1 MSKLTMAAAA
11 AAGYVLGTR
20 AGRERYEQISEKASS
35 LWNNPKVQEQAGK
48 AQDMAK
54 EKGPAAKGKMSDT
67 MGKMRGKAKDAGSDG
82 GSGGM
87 GDDDIIVV
95 EEVAVEDPLV
105 TETYSPEGPRV

>member
-11 AAGYVLGTR
+11 AVGYVLGSR

-35 LWNNPKVQEQAGK
+35 LWNNPKVQEQATK

-67 MGKMRGKAKDAGSDG
+67 MGKVRGKAKDAGRDG
-82 GSGGM
+82 GD
-87 GDDDIIVV
+87 GDTPDILVV
-95 EEVAVEDPLV
+95 EETVVEDPLV